1 MKKIKLLIALLAF
14 CLGASAQVPI
24 PKFIYCTLGDF
35 PDEISWNIK
44 NCSGTELVSGYAGDS
59 TAALIPDVFTICME
73 DNYGDGWNGAY
84 LYIVTDPFLPSEQ
97 IDSFG
102 FLSDIDWIDSI
113 GDWPQ
118 IYTDTVLDAGCIT
131 LSTGTG
137 SMITNIDDMEYKF
150 EPTEYYNIAGQKV
163 IPSASGIY
171 IASDGYIRR
180 LVYIT
185 KK

>member
-1 MKKIKLLIALLAF
+1 MKKIKLLIALLTF
-14 CLGASAQVPI
+14 CVGVSAQIPI
-24 PKFIYCTLGDF
+24 PKFIYCTEGIY

-44 NCSGTELVSGYAGDS
+44 NCSGTELISGYAGDS

-84 LYIVTDPFLPSEQ
+84 LYIVTDPFLPTEQ
-97 IDSFG
+97 VDSFG

-118 IYTDTVLDAGCIT
+118 IYTDTVVDVGCIT

-137 SMITNIDDMEYKF
+137 TAMIETNLEKEF
-150 EPTEYYNIAGQKV
+150 TPTEYYNIAGQKV
-163 IPSASGIY
+163 IPNSTGIY
-171 IASDGYIRR
+171 IASDGYIRK
-180 LVYIT
+180 LIYIT

>member
-84 LYIVTDPFLPSEQ
+84 LYIVTDTFLPTEQ
-97 IDSFG
+97 VDSFG
-102 FLSDIDWIDSI
+102 FLYEPSSF
-113 GDWPQ
+113 
-118 IYTDTVLDAGCIT
+118 LDM
-131 LSTGTG
+131 LS
-137 SMITNIDDMEYKF
+137 
-150 EPTEYYNIAGQKV
+150 
-163 IPSASGIY
+163 
-171 IASDGYIRR
+171 
-180 LVYIT
+180 L
-185 KK
+185 

>member
-84 LYIVTDPFLPSEQ
+84 LYIVTDPFLPTEQ
-97 IDSFG
+97 VDSFG

-118 IYTDTVLDAGCIT
+118 VYTDTVVDVGCAFIN
-131 LSTGTG
+131 
-137 SMITNIDDMEYKF
+137 IEETNINNLF
-150 EPTEYYNIAGQKV
+150 TPTEYYNLAGQSV
-163 IPSASGIY
+163 IPNITGIY
-171 IASDGYIRR
+171 IASDGYIRK
-180 LVYIT
+180 LIYIT

>member
-1 MKKIKLLIALLAF
+1 MRKIKLLIALLAF
-14 CLGASAQVPI
+14 CFGAFAQIPI
-24 PKFIYCTLGDF
+24 PKFIYCTEGIY

-44 NCSGTELVSGYAGDS
+44 NCSGTELISGYAGDS

-84 LYIVTDPFLPSEQ
+84 LYIVTDPFLPTEQ

-118 IYTDTVLDAGCIT
+118 IYTDTVVDVGCAFI
-131 LSTGTG
+131 SVNE
-137 SMITNIDDMEYKF
+137 TNIINLF
-150 EPTEYYNIAGQKV
+150 TPTEYYNLAGQKI
-163 IPSASGIY
+163 IPNLTGIY

-180 LVYIT
+180 LIYLT
-185 KK
+185 K

>member
-84 LYIVTDPFLPSEQ
+84 LYIVTDPFLPTEQ
-97 IDSFG
+97 VDSFG

-118 IYTDTVLDAGCIT
+118 IYTDTVVDVGCAFISINESNT
-131 LSTGTG
+131 DNLFT
-137 SMITNIDDMEYKF
+137 
-150 EPTEYYNIAGQKV
+150 PTEYYNLAGQSIK
-163 IPSASGIY
+163 PNLTGIY
-171 IASDGYIRR
+171 IASDGYIRK
-180 LVYIT
+180 LIYIT

>member
-1 MKKIKLLIALLAF
+1 MRKIKLLIALLAF
-14 CLGASAQVPI
+14 CFGAFAQIPI
-24 PKFIYCTLGDF
+24 PKFIYCTEGIY

-44 NCSGTELVSGYAGDS
+44 NCSGTELISGYAGDS

-84 LYIVTDPFLPSEQ
+84 LYIVTDPFLPTEQ
-97 IDSFG
+97 VDSFG

-118 IYTDTVLDAGCIT
+118 IYTDTVVDVGCAFI
-131 LSTGTG
+131 SVNE
-137 SMITNIDDMEYKF
+137 TNIINLF
-150 EPTEYYNIAGQKV
+150 IPTEYYNLAGQKI
-163 IPSASGIY
+163 IPNSTGIY

-180 LVYIT
+180 LIYLT
-185 KK
+185 K

>member
-14 CLGASAQVPI
+14 CLGAVSQPVPQL
-24 PKFIYCTLGDF
+24 IYCTLGDF
-35 PDEISWNIK
+35 PDEIYWEIQTCETNNMIA
-44 NCSGTELVSGYAGDS
+44 SGYAGDS
-59 TAALIPDVFTICME
+59 LYAVVPDAYNVYMY

-84 LYIVTDPFLPSEQ
+84 LHVGTNCI
-97 IDSFG
+97 G
-102 FLSDIDWIDSI
+102 FLSDVDWIDSL
-113 GDWPQ
+113 GTWPQ
-118 IYTDTVLDAGCIT
+118 TYTEEVYDILCIS

-137 SMITNIDDMEYKF
+137 TMITDMSDLEYEFK
-150 EPTEYYNIAGQKV
+150 PTHYYNIAGQKV

-171 IASDGYIRR
+171 IASDGYIRK